1 MTSSSLRQCN
11 SAEFFLIHSAKKS
24 HKIYL
29 FGLCYK
35 DVFFLKIL
43 LLLIHL
49 AKKSHKI
56 YLFGLCYK
64 DVSFLKILLLLIHS
78 AKNKKGP

>member
-35 DVFFLKIL
+35 HVY
-43 LLLIHL
+43 
-49 AKKSHKI
+49 SE
-56 YLFGLCYK
+56 
-64 DVSFLKILLLLIHS
+64 LLLIHS
-78 AKNKKGP
+78 AKNKKRAIKEFRLGLCYRHVVF